1 MVILCDKEWQ
11 HKQSISTF
19 HYNSVPLSMVSIF
32 FFLIS
37 IIHTQPQSTLT
48 IDIMSSYFPIAKNMS
63 FLTVTI
69 TGLRILKVGQ
79 LPKLHLSKNTVHN
92 LRLGDLQKA
101 KKYS

>member
-32 FFLIS
+32 FSIS

-101 KKYS
+101 KTYS